1 MVNRFAT
8 QTASPSFLQRLWQ
21 RRWVKW
27 VLGLAGSGIV
37 LSGIL
42 LLLLAAWVS
51 KDLPDPNSL
60 YDRQVAQSTKIYDRT
75 GTVLLYEIHGD
86 EKRTLIPIDRSLK
99 SYDKQ
104 PYLLKIENSTNIM
117 AWIG

>member
-1 MVNRFAT
+1 
-8 QTASPSFLQRLWQ
+8 
-21 RRWVKW
+21 
-27 VLGLAGSGIV
+27 V

-86 EKRTLIPIDRSLK
+86 EKRTLIPIDQIPQVLRQATVS
-99 SYDKQ
+99 
-104 PYLLKIENSTNIM
+104 IEDRKFYEHHGVD
-117 AWIG
+117 WVG